1 MGTSLRYET
10 GTKTI
15 NDLVNLFENNQ
26 LNLSPAFQRE
36 SVWQERDRAKLVD
49 SIIRNYPL
57 PAIFLYRRQ
66 DEDGQLIS
74 DVIDGKQRL
83 ESLLMFVGKLRG
95 KFSTKS
101 QLPESEEIER
111 VDWNLLKRRKLQHI
125 IMGYKIPVV
134 EVDGKFSD
142 IIEVFVR
149 INSTG
154 KALTRAE
161 SQHAKYYRSRFL
173 KEAARI
179 ARRHESYFSDM
190 RILSRGQLSRMKH
203 IEFICELMISIHQG
217 DVINKKF
224 LLDKIMSSDS
234 LTDVQI
240 RKTSERTVLVLNRVR
255 KMFPKLYS
263 TRFTKLA
270 DFYSLTALVS
280 KFESEQLILTDKQRN
295 RLAWDLLLEFSL
307 KVDKLREQQKEAKIS
322 SGQEVYR
329 EYLLTVQQA
338 TDEVNQ
344 RRSRERILR
353 SILAS
358 LFARKDS
365 QRGFSSE
372 QRRILWNQSGTH
384 KCKGCRQTLSWS
396 NFTIDH
402 IDPHSKGGRS
412 KLNNAAVMCRS
423 CNSSKGKRYRKAA

>member
-1 MGTSLRYET
+1 MFT
-10 GTKTI
+10 G
-15 NDLVNLFENNQ
+15 
-26 LNLSPAFQRE
+26 R
-36 SVWQERDRAKLVD
+36 
-49 SIIRNYPL
+49 
-57 PAIFLYRRQ
+57 
-66 DEDGQLIS
+66 
-74 DVIDGKQRL
+74 
-83 ESLLMFVGKLRG
+83 LRG
-95 KFSTKS
+95 KFSTRI
-101 QLPESEEIER
+101 QLPGSEETER

-134 EVDGKFSD
+134 EVDGLFTD

-161 SQHAKYYRSRFL
+161 RQHAKYYKSRFL
-173 KEAARI
+173 KEAGRI
-179 ARRHESYFSDM
+179 AGRYGSYFSDM
-190 RILSRGQLSRMKH
+190 RILSQGQLSRMKH
-203 IEFICELMISIHQG
+203 VEFICELMISIHQG

-240 RKTSERTVLVLNRVR
+240 KKTSERTVLVLNRVR

-270 DFYSLTALVS
+270 DFYSLAVLIS

-295 RLAWDLLLEFSL
+295 QLAWDLLKAFSL
-307 KVDKLREQQKEAKIS
+307 KVDKLREQQKEAKII

-344 RRSRERILR
+344 RRTRERILR
-353 SILAS
+353 SILGS

-372 QRRILWNQSGTH
+372 QRRILWNQSGTN
-384 KCKGCRQTLSWS
+384 KCKACGGTLTWN

-402 IDPHSKGGRS
+402 IDPHSKGGKSR
-412 KLNNAAVMCRS
+412 LNNAAVMCRS